1 MPSAQE
7 PFPSDLHKE
16 ARRGLLPGR
25 RRTLRGGREGKE
37 RKGSMAEAELPGGWT
52 ERRRQQPWPRSVA
65 GRAGRGVSLWGS
77 VAGMPRGVGWGATML
92 RYLEEEGTE

>member
-7 PFPSDLHKE
+7 PFPSDPHKE
-16 ARRGLLPGR
+16 ARRGLLRGR
-25 RRTLRGGREGKE
+25 RGTLGGES
-37 RKGSMAEAELPGGWT
+37 KGSMAGAELPGRQRLAEG
-52 ERRRQQPWPRSVA
+52 RRQQPWPRSVA

-77 VAGMPRGVGWGATML
+77 AAGMPRAVGCGATML